1 MSKAEKIVKEF
12 AALPPKARMKALAQM
27 EAVAARVSAAERRK
41 ILERVMGCITPAEA
55 AEMNSYVEEA
65 FEQIEEEE

>member
-27 EAVAARVSAAERRK
+27 EAVAAQVSAADRRK
-41 ILERVMGCITPAEA
+41 ILERLAGCISHEEA
-55 AEMNSYVEEA
+55 VEMNAYIEAA
-65 FEQIEEEE
+65 FEQIEEAE